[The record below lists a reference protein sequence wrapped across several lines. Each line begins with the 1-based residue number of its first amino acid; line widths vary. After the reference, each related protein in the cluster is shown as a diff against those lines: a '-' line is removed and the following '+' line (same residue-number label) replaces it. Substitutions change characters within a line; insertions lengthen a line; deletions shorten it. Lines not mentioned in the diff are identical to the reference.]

1 MPDEERESI
10 WSVSRNNLALYSI
23 LFPALWLAGMV
34 YVVGFVAAP
43 WRGQESLISLLAHA
57 GTMGISSAVLSLMIL
72 AGKDLVMVLFDWA
85 NKARQRAQE
94 RGRLEGRQEGRQE
107 GYEAVKEWIESN
119 PDLQESIRELREAG
133 AIEPPPYE
141 QNGRDKDTRSKA

>member
-1 MPDEERESI
+1 MTPLSRITTHRRE
-10 WSVSRNNLALYSI
+10 V
-23 LFPALWLAGMV
+23 
-34 YVVGFVAAP
+34 VAAP
-43 WRGQESLISLLAHA
+43 WRGQENLISLLAYT

-94 RGRLEGRQEGRQE
+94 RGRQE

-141 QNGRDKDTRSKA
+141 QNGRDNDNSPKA

>member
-1 MPDEERESI
+1 MSEENRESI

-23 LFPALWLAGMV
+23 LFPAIWLAGMV

-43 WRGQESLISLLAHA
+43 WRGQESLLSLLAYT

-85 NKARQRAQE
+85 NKARRKA
-94 RGRLEGRQEGRQE
+94 RNEGLQE

-119 PDLQESIRELREAG
+119 PDLQESIRELRKTG

-141 QNGRDKDTRSKA
+141 ENGRDEDTRSKA